1 LMKINSFN
9 FLKNNSK
16 IYKNNLRKCSE
27 IFKNLFNIKENFF
40 FNTLSEQYQKNLFLK
55 KIILKK
61 KLHKNILIVG
71 MGGSVLGTKMLSSF
85 FGLDKNYYFL
95 DSLNNSA
102 VNDLIRKDLSKF
114 SIFIISKSGQTL
126 ETLTNCNIIL
136 NNFNKRKK
144 EISKNFIIIS
154 ERNSILFNFA
164 KKNNILFFEHNIN
177 LSGRYSV
184 LSEAGLLMFN
194 LDYKKIMQGINSVL
208 KKDLKKNLI
217 NNAATL
223 LTLITKSKIDTHVS
237 LIYTHNL
244 LNYGYWHQQLLAES
258 IGKNGKDFTPIIS
271 ECPKD
276 HHSIMQLYLDGK
288 RNKFFTFF
296 KTINNKIDQPIKD
309 YFDQKLKKNSLNNI
323 VDAQFN
329 ATIKVFKKNLIPFR
343 VILIDQKKPI
353 QSFISLLV
361 YSMLE
366 TTILCKA
373 LDLNPFNQPA
383 VEAIKKETYS
393 LLS

>member
-1 LMKINSFN
+1 MKINSFN
-9 FLKNNSK
+9 FFKNNSK

-27 IFKNLFNIKENFF
+27 IFKNLFSIKENFF

-154 ERNSILFNFA
+154 ERNSVLFNFA

-194 LDYKKIMQGINSVL
+194 FDYKKIIQGINSVL

-393 LLS
+393 LLR

>member
-1 LMKINSFN
+1 MKINSFN
-9 FLKNNSK
+9 FFKNNSK

-154 ERNSILFNFA
+154 ERNSVLFNFA

-194 LDYKKIMQGINSVL
+194 LDYKKIIQGINSVL

-383 VEAIKKETYS
+383 VDAIKKETYS
-393 LLS
+393 LLR

>member
-1 LMKINSFN
+1 MKINSFN
-9 FLKNNSK
+9 FFKNNSK

-27 IFKNLFNIKENFF
+27 IFKNLFSIKENFF

-154 ERNSILFNFA
+154 ERNSVLFNFA

-194 LDYKKIMQGINSVL
+194 LDYKKIIQGINSVL

-366 TTILCKA
+366 TAVLCKA

-393 LLS
+393 LLR

>member
-1 LMKINSFN
+1 MKINSFN
-9 FLKNNSK
+9 FLKNNSVT
-16 IYKNNLRKCSE
+16 YKNNLRKCSE
-27 IFKNLFNIKENFF
+27 IFENLLNNKENFF
-40 FNTLSEQYQKNLFLK
+40 FNTLSPEYQKIIFLK
-55 KIILKK
+55 KIVAKK
-61 KLHKNILIVG
+61 KIHKNILIVG
-71 MGGSVLGTKMLSSF
+71 MGGSVLGSKMLSSF

-95 DSLNNSA
+95 DNLNNST
-102 VNDLIRKDLSKF
+102 VNDFIKKDLSKF

-136 NNFNKRKK
+136 NNFKKIKK

-154 ERNSILFNFA
+154 EKNTVLHNFA
-164 KKNNILFFEHNIN
+164 RKNNILFFEHNVN

-194 LDYKKIMQGINSVL
+194 LDYKKIIQGINSVL

-223 LTLITKSKIDTHVS
+223 LTLMTKSKIDTHVS
-237 LIYTHNL
+237 LIYSHNL
-244 LNYGYWHQQLLAES
+244 LNYGFWHQQLLAES

-276 HHSIMQLYLDGK
+276 HHSIMQLYLGGK

-296 KTINNKIDQPIKD
+296 KTINNKIDQPITD
-309 YFDQKLKKNSLNNI
+309 YFDQKFKKSSLDNI

-329 ATIKVFKKNLIPFR
+329 ATINVFKKNLIPFR

-366 TTILCKA
+366 TAILCKA

>member
-1 LMKINSFN
+1 MKINSFN
-9 FLKNNSK
+9 FLKNNS
-16 IYKNNLRKCSE
+16 ITYKNNLRKCSE
-27 IFKNLFNIKENFF
+27 IFKNLLNNKENFF
-40 FNTLSEQYQKNLFLK
+40 LNTLSEEYQKSLFLK
-55 KIILKK
+55 RIVLKK
-61 KLHKNILIVG
+61 RIHKNILIVG

-85 FGLDKNYYFL
+85 FGLDRNYFFL
-95 DSLNNSA
+95 DSLNNST
-102 VNDLIRKDLSKF
+102 VNDFIKKDLSKF
-114 SIFIISKSGQTL
+114 SIFIISKSGRTL

-136 NNFNKRKK
+136 NNFKKIKK

-154 ERNSILFNFA
+154 EKNSVLHNFA
-164 KKNNILFFEHNIN
+164 RKNNILFFEHNVN

-194 LDYKKIMQGINSVL
+194 LDYKKIIQGINSVL

-223 LTLITKSKIDTHVS
+223 LTLMTKSKIDTHVS
-237 LIYTHNL
+237 LIYSHNL
-244 LNYGYWHQQLLAES
+244 LNYGFWHQQLLAES

-276 HHSIMQLYLDGK
+276 HHSLMQLYLGGK

-296 KTINNKIDQPIKD
+296 KTINNKIDQPITD
-309 YFDQKLKKNSLNNI
+309 YFDQKFKKSSLDNI

-329 ATIKVFKKNLIPFR
+329 ATINVFKKNLIPFR

-366 TTILCKA
+366 TAILCKA

>member
-1 LMKINSFN
+1 MKINSFN
-9 FLKNNSK
+9 FLKNNS
-16 IYKNNLRKCSE
+16 ITYKNNLRKCSE
-27 IFKNLFNIKENFF
+27 IFKNLLNNKENFF
-40 FNTLSEQYQKNLFLK
+40 FNTLSPEYQKIIFLK
-55 KIILKK
+55 KIVVKK
-61 KLHKNILIVG
+61 RIHKNILIVG
-71 MGGSVLGTKMLSSF
+71 MGGSVLGSKMLSSF

-95 DSLNNSA
+95 DNLNNST
-102 VNDLIRKDLSKF
+102 VNDFIKKDLSKF

-136 NNFNKRKK
+136 NNFKKIKK

-154 ERNSILFNFA
+154 EKNSVLHNFA
-164 KKNNILFFEHNIN
+164 RKNNILFFEHNVN

-194 LDYKKIMQGINSVL
+194 LDYKKIIQGINSVL

-223 LTLITKSKIDTHVS
+223 LTLMTKSRIDTHVS
-237 LIYTHNL
+237 LIYSHNL
-244 LNYGYWHQQLLAES
+244 LNYGFWHQQLLAES

-276 HHSIMQLYLDGK
+276 HHSIMQLYLGGK

-296 KTINNKIDQPIKD
+296 KTINNKIDQPITD
-309 YFDQKLKKNSLNNI
+309 YFDQKFKKSSLDNI

-329 ATIKVFKKNLIPFR
+329 ATINVFKKNLIPFR

-366 TTILCKA
+366 TAILCKA

>member
-1 LMKINSFN
+1 MKINSFN

-136 NNFNKRKK
+136 NNFKKRKK

-366 TTILCKA
+366 TAILCKA

>member
-1 LMKINSFN
+1 MKINSFN
-9 FLKNNSK
+9 FLKNNS
-16 IYKNNLRKCSE
+16 ITYKNNLRKCSG
-27 IFKNLFNIKENFF
+27 IFKNLLYNKENFF
-40 FNTLSEQYQKNLFLK
+40 LNTLSEGYQKSLFLK
-55 KIILKK
+55 RIFLKK
-61 KLHKNILIVG
+61 RIHKNILIIG

-85 FGLDKNYYFL
+85 FGLEKNYYFL
-95 DSLNNSA
+95 DSLNIST
-102 VNDLIRKDLSKF
+102 VNDFIKKDLSKF
-114 SIFIISKSGQTL
+114 SIFIISKSGKTL

-136 NNFNKRKK
+136 NNFKKINK

-154 ERNSILFNFA
+154 EENSLLHNFA
-164 KKNNILFFEHNIN
+164 RKNNILFFEHNTN

-194 LDYKKIMQGINSVL
+194 LDYKKIIQGINSVF

-223 LTLITKSKIDTHVS
+223 LTLMTKSKIDTHVS
-237 LIYTHNL
+237 LIYSHNL
-244 LNYGYWHQQLLAES
+244 LNYGFWHQQLLAES
-258 IGKNGKDFTPIIS
+258 IGKNGKDFTPIIT

-276 HHSIMQLYLDGK
+276 HHSIMQLYLGGK

-296 KTINNKIDQPIKD
+296 KTINNKIDQPIID
-309 YFDQKLKKNSLNNI
+309 YFDQKFKKSSLDNI

-329 ATIKVFKKNLIPFR
+329 ATINVFKKNLIPFR
-343 VILIDQKKPI
+343 VILIDQKNPI

-366 TTILCKA
+366 TAILCKA

>member
-1 LMKINSFN
+1 MKINSFN
-9 FLKNNSK
+9 FLKNNS
-16 IYKNNLRKCSE
+16 ITYKNNLRKCSE
-27 IFKNLFNIKENFF
+27 IFKNLLNNKENFF
-40 FNTLSEQYQKNLFLK
+40 LNTLSEGYQKSLFLK
-55 KIILKK
+55 RIFLKK
-61 KLHKNILIVG
+61 RIHKNILIVG

-85 FGLDKNYYFL
+85 FGLDRNYYFL
-95 DSLNNSA
+95 DSLNNST
-102 VNDLIRKDLSKF
+102 VNDFIKKDLSKF

-136 NNFNKRKK
+136 NNFKKIKK

-154 ERNSILFNFA
+154 EKNSVLHNFA
-164 KKNNILFFEHNIN
+164 RKNNILFFEHNVN

-194 LDYKKIMQGINSVL
+194 LDYKKIIQGINSVL

-223 LTLITKSKIDTHVS
+223 LTLMTKSKIDTHVS
-237 LIYTHNL
+237 LIYSHNL
-244 LNYGYWHQQLLAES
+244 LNYGFWHQQLLAES

-276 HHSIMQLYLDGK
+276 HHSIMQLYLGGK

-296 KTINNKIDQPIKD
+296 KTINNKIDQPITD
-309 YFDQKLKKNSLNNI
+309 YFDQKFKKSSLDNI

-329 ATIKVFKKNLIPFR
+329 ATINVFKKNLIPFR

-366 TTILCKA
+366 TAILCKA

>member
-1 LMKINSFN
+1 MEINSFN
-9 FLKNNSK
+9 FLKNNST
-16 IYKNNLRKCSE
+16 IYKNNLSKCSE
-27 IFKNLFNIKENFF
+27 ILKDLLRNKENFF
-40 FNTLSEQYQKNLFLK
+40 LNTLSKEFQKSLFLQK
-55 KIILKK
+55 KILKK
-61 KLHKNILIVG
+61 KLHKNILVVG
-71 MGGSVLGTKMLSSF
+71 VGGSVLGSKMLSSF

-95 DSLNNSA
+95 DNLNNPTA
-102 VNDLIRKDLSKF
+102 IDFIKKDLSKF
-114 SIFIISKSGQTL
+114 SIFIISKSGQTF

-136 NNFNKRKK
+136 YNFKKRKK
-144 EISKNFIIIS
+144 EITNNFIIIS
-154 ERNSILFNFA
+154 ERNSILFKFA

-184 LSEAGLLMFN
+184 LSEAGLLMFD
-194 LDYKKIMQGINSVL
+194 LDYKKIIQGVNSVL
-208 KKDLKKNLI
+208 KNDLKKNLI

-223 LTLITKSKIDTHVS
+223 LTLMAKSKIDTHVS
-237 LIYTHNL
+237 LIYSHNL

-258 IGKNGKDFTPIIS
+258 IGKNGKDLTPIIS

-288 RNKFFTFF
+288 RNKFFTFL
-296 KTINNKIDQPIKD
+296 KTINNKIERPIKD
-309 YFDQKLKKNSLNNI
+309 YFDQKFKKSSINNI

-329 ATIKVFKKNLIPFR
+329 ATISVFKKNLIPLR

-366 TTILCKA
+366 TAILCKA

>member
-1 LMKINSFN
+1 
-9 FLKNNSK
+9 
-16 IYKNNLRKCSE
+16 
-27 IFKNLFNIKENFF
+27 
-40 FNTLSEQYQKNLFLK
+40 
-55 KIILKK
+55 
-61 KLHKNILIVG
+61 
-71 MGGSVLGTKMLSSF
+71 
-85 FGLDKNYYFL
+85 
-95 DSLNNSA
+95 
-102 VNDLIRKDLSKF
+102 
-114 SIFIISKSGQTL
+114 
-126 ETLTNCNIIL
+126 
-136 NNFNKRKK
+136 
-144 EISKNFIIIS
+144 
-154 ERNSILFNFA
+154 
-164 KKNNILFFEHNIN
+164 
-177 LSGRYSV
+177 
-184 LSEAGLLMFN
+184 MFN
-194 LDYKKIMQGINSVL
+194 LDYKKIIQGINSVL

-217 NNAATL
+217 SNAANL

-237 LIYTHNL
+237 LIYSHSL
-244 LNYGYWHQQLLAES
+244 LSYGYWHQQLLAES

-296 KTINNKIDQPIKD
+296 KIINNKKDRPLKD
-309 YFDQKLKKNSLNNI
+309 YFDQKFKKSSLNNI

-329 ATIKVFKKNLIPFR
+329 ATINVFKKNLIPFR

-366 TTILCKA
+366 TAILCKA

>member
-1 LMKINSFN
+1 MKINSFN
-9 FLKNNSK
+9 FLKNNSI
-16 IYKNNLRKCSE
+16 IYKKNLRKCSE
-27 IFKNLFNIKENFF
+27 IFKNLLYNKENFF
-40 FNTLSEQYQKNLFLK
+40 LNTLSEGYQKSLFLK
-55 KIILKK
+55 RIFLKK
-61 KLHKNILIVG
+61 RIHKNILIVG

-95 DSLNNSA
+95 DNLNNST
-102 VNDLIRKDLSKF
+102 VNDFIKKDLSKF

-136 NNFNKRKK
+136 NNFKKIKK

-154 ERNSILFNFA
+154 EKNTVLHNFA
-164 KKNNILFFEHNIN
+164 RKNNILFFEHNVN

-194 LDYKKIMQGINSVL
+194 LDYKKIIQGINSVL

-223 LTLITKSKIDTHVS
+223 LTLMTKSRIDTHVS
-237 LIYTHNL
+237 LIYSHNL
-244 LNYGYWHQQLLAES
+244 LNYGFWHQQLLAES

-276 HHSIMQLYLDGK
+276 HHSIMQLYLGGK

-296 KTINNKIDQPIKD
+296 KTINNKIDQPITD
-309 YFDQKLKKNSLNNI
+309 YFDQKFKKTSLDNI

-329 ATIKVFKKNLIPFR
+329 ATINVFKKNLIPFR

-366 TTILCKA
+366 TAILCKA

>member
-1 LMKINSFN
+1 MKINSFN
-9 FLKNNSK
+9 FFKNNSK

-27 IFKNLFNIKENFF
+27 IFKNLFSIKENFF

-154 ERNSILFNFA
+154 EKNSVLFNFA

-194 LDYKKIMQGINSVL
+194 LDYKKIIQGINSVL

-393 LLS
+393 LLR

>member
-1 LMKINSFN
+1 MKINSFN
-9 FLKNNSK
+9 FLKNNST

-27 IFKNLFNIKENFF
+27 IFKNLLNNKENFF
-40 FNTLSEQYQKNLFLK
+40 FNTLSEDYQKRLFLK
-55 KIILKK
+55 KIVLKK
-61 KLHKNILIVG
+61 KLHKNILIIG
-71 MGGSVLGTKMLSSF
+71 MGGSVLGSKMLSSF
-85 FGLDKNYYFL
+85 FGLDKNYFFL

-102 VNDLIRKDLSKF
+102 VNNFIKKDLSKF
-114 SIFIISKSGQTL
+114 SIFVISKSGQTL

-136 NNFNKRKK
+136 NNFKKRKK

-154 ERNSILFNFA
+154 ERDSILFNFA

-194 LDYKKIMQGINSVL
+194 LDYMKIIQGINSVL
-208 KKDLKKNLI
+208 KNDLKKNLI

-223 LTLITKSKIDTHVS
+223 LTFMTKSKIDTHVS
-237 LIYTHNL
+237 LIYSNNL

-309 YFDQKLKKNSLNNI
+309 YFDLKFKESSLNNI

-343 VILIDQKKPI
+343 VIFIDQKKPI

-366 TTILCKA
+366 TAILCKA

>member
-1 LMKINSFN
+1 MKINSFN
-9 FLKNNSK
+9 FLKNNS
-16 IYKNNLRKCSE
+16 ITYKNNLRKCSV
-27 IFKNLFNIKENFF
+27 IFKNLLNNKENFF
-40 FNTLSEQYQKNLFLK
+40 LNTLSEEYQKSLFLK
-55 KIILKK
+55 RIVLKK
-61 KLHKNILIVG
+61 RIHKNILIVG

-95 DSLNNSA
+95 DSLNNST
-102 VNDLIRKDLSKF
+102 VNDFIKKDLSIF

-136 NNFNKRKK
+136 NNFKKIKK

-154 ERNSILFNFA
+154 EKNSVLHNFA
-164 KKNNILFFEHNIN
+164 RKNNILFFEHNVN

-194 LDYKKIMQGINSVL
+194 LDYKKIIQGINSVL
-208 KKDLKKNLI
+208 KRDLKKNLI

-223 LTLITKSKIDTHVS
+223 LTLMKKSKIDTHVS
-237 LIYTHNL
+237 LIYSHNL
-244 LNYGYWHQQLLAES
+244 LNYGFWHQQLLAES

-276 HHSIMQLYLDGK
+276 HHSIMQLYLGGK

-296 KTINNKIDQPIKD
+296 KTINNKIDQPITD
-309 YFDQKLKKNSLNNI
+309 YFDQKFKKSSLDNI
-323 VDAQFN
+323 VHAQFN
-329 ATIKVFKKNLIPFR
+329 ATINVFKKNLIPFR

-366 TTILCKA
+366 TAILCKA

>member
-1 LMKINSFN
+1 MKINSFN
-9 FLKNNSK
+9 FLKNNSI
-16 IYKNNLRKCSE
+16 IYKKNLRKCSE
-27 IFKNLFNIKENFF
+27 IFKNLLYNKENFF
-40 FNTLSEQYQKNLFLK
+40 LNTLSEGYQKSLFLK
-55 KIILKK
+55 RIFLKK
-61 KLHKNILIVG
+61 RIHKNILIIG

-95 DSLNNSA
+95 DNLNNST
-102 VNDLIRKDLSKF
+102 VNDFIKKDLSKF

-136 NNFNKRKK
+136 NNFKKIKK

-154 ERNSILFNFA
+154 EKNTVLHNFA
-164 KKNNILFFEHNIN
+164 RKNNILFFEHNVN

-194 LDYKKIMQGINSVL
+194 LDYKKIIQGINSVL

-223 LTLITKSKIDTHVS
+223 LTLMTKSKIDTHVS
-237 LIYTHNL
+237 LIYSHNL
-244 LNYGYWHQQLLAES
+244 LNYGFWHQQLLAES

-276 HHSIMQLYLDGK
+276 HHSIMQLYLGGK

-296 KTINNKIDQPIKD
+296 KTINNKIDQPIID
-309 YFDQKLKKNSLNNI
+309 YFDQKFKKSSLDNI

-329 ATIKVFKKNLIPFR
+329 ATINVFKKNLIPFR

-366 TTILCKA
+366 TAILCKA

>member
-1 LMKINSFN
+1 MKINSFN
-9 FLKNNSK
+9 FLKNNS
-16 IYKNNLRKCSE
+16 ITYKNNLRKCSE
-27 IFKNLFNIKENFF
+27 IFKNLLYNKENFF
-40 FNTLSEQYQKNLFLK
+40 LNTLSEGYQKSLFLK
-55 KIILKK
+55 RIFLKK
-61 KLHKNILIVG
+61 RIHKNILIVG

-95 DSLNNSA
+95 DNLNNST
-102 VNDLIRKDLSKF
+102 VNDFIKKDLSKF

-136 NNFNKRKK
+136 NNFKKIKK

-154 ERNSILFNFA
+154 EKNSLLHNFA
-164 KKNNILFFEHNIN
+164 RKNNILFFEHNVN

-194 LDYKKIMQGINSVL
+194 LDYKKIIQGINSVL

-223 LTLITKSKIDTHVS
+223 LTLMTKSRIDTHVS
-237 LIYTHNL
+237 LIYSHNL
-244 LNYGYWHQQLLAES
+244 LNYGFWHQQLLAES

-276 HHSIMQLYLDGK
+276 HHSIMQLYLGGK

-296 KTINNKIDQPIKD
+296 KTINNKIDQPITD
-309 YFDQKLKKNSLNNI
+309 YFDQKFKKSSLDNI

-329 ATIKVFKKNLIPFR
+329 ATINVFKKNLIPFR

-366 TTILCKA
+366 TAILCKA

>member
-1 LMKINSFN
+1 
-9 FLKNNSK
+9 
-16 IYKNNLRKCSE
+16 
-27 IFKNLFNIKENFF
+27 
-40 FNTLSEQYQKNLFLK
+40 
-55 KIILKK
+55 
-61 KLHKNILIVG
+61 

-95 DSLNNSA
+95 DSLNNST
-102 VNDLIRKDLSKF
+102 VNDFIKKDLSKF

-136 NNFNKRKK
+136 NNFKKIKK

-154 ERNSILFNFA
+154 EKNSVLHNFA
-164 KKNNILFFEHNIN
+164 RKNNILFFEHNVN

-194 LDYKKIMQGINSVL
+194 LDNKKIIQGINSVL
-208 KKDLKKNLI
+208 KRDLKKNLI

-223 LTLITKSKIDTHVS
+223 LTLMKKSKIDTHVS
-237 LIYTHNL
+237 LIYSHNL
-244 LNYGYWHQQLLAES
+244 LNYGFWHQQLLAES

-276 HHSIMQLYLDGK
+276 HHSIMQLYLGGK
-288 RNKFFTFF
+288 RNKFFTFL
-296 KTINNKIDQPIKD
+296 KTINNKIDQPITD
-309 YFDQKLKKNSLNNI
+309 YFDQKFKKSSLDNI
-323 VDAQFN
+323 VHAQFN
-329 ATIKVFKKNLIPFR
+329 ATINVFKKNLIPFR

-366 TTILCKA
+366 TAILCKA

>member
-1 LMKINSFN
+1 MKINSFN
-9 FLKNNSK
+9 FFKNNSK

-71 MGGSVLGTKMLSSF
+71 MGGSILGTKMLSSF

-154 ERNSILFNFA
+154 ERNSVLFNFA

-194 LDYKKIMQGINSVL
+194 LDYKKIIQGINSVL

-393 LLS
+393 LLR

>member
-1 LMKINSFN
+1 MKIDSFT
-9 FLKNNSK
+9 FLKSNSTL
-16 IYKNNLRKCSE
+16 YRKNLGKCSE
-27 IFKNLFNIKENFF
+27 IFKNLLNNKENFF
-40 FNTLSEQYQKNLFLK
+40 FSTLSEEFQKSLFLK
-55 KIILKK
+55 RIVLKK
-61 KLHKNILIVG
+61 RIYKNILIVG

-95 DSLNNSA
+95 DNLNNST
-102 VNDLIRKDLSKF
+102 VNDFIKKDLSKF

-136 NNFNKRKK
+136 NNFKKIKK

-154 ERNSILFNFA
+154 EKNTVLHNFA
-164 KKNNILFFEHNIN
+164 RKNNILFFEHNVN

-194 LDYKKIMQGINSVL
+194 LDYKKIIQGINSVL

-223 LTLITKSKIDTHVS
+223 LTLMTKSRIDTHVS
-237 LIYTHNL
+237 LIYSHNL
-244 LNYGYWHQQLLAES
+244 LNYGFWHQQLLAES

-276 HHSIMQLYLDGK
+276 HHSIMQLYLGGK

-296 KTINNKIDQPIKD
+296 KTINNKIDQPITD
-309 YFDQKLKKNSLNNI
+309 YFDQKFKKTSLDNI

-329 ATIKVFKKNLIPFR
+329 ATINVFKKNLIPFR

-366 TTILCKA
+366 TAILCKA

>member
-1 LMKINSFN
+1 MKINSFN
-9 FLKNNSK
+9 FLKNNST

-27 IFKNLFNIKENFF
+27 IFKDLLDNKENFF
-40 FNTLSEQYQKNLFLK
+40 LNTFSHEFQKNLSLQK
-55 KIILKK
+55 KFLKK
-61 KLHKNILIVG
+61 KLHKNILVAG
-71 MGGSVLGTKMLSSF
+71 VGGSVLGSKMLSSF
-85 FGLDKNYYFL
+85 FKLDKNYYFL
-95 DSLNNSA
+95 DNLNNPIA
-102 VNDLIRKDLSKF
+102 IDFIKKDLSKF

-136 NNFNKRKK
+136 NNFKKRKK

-154 ERNSILFNFA
+154 ERNSVLFNFA
-164 KKNNILFFEHNIN
+164 KKNNILFIEHNIN

-184 LSEAGLLMFN
+184 LSEAGMLMFN
-194 LDYKKIMQGINSVL
+194 LDYKKIIQGINSVL
-208 KKDLKKNLI
+208 KNGLKKNLI

-237 LIYTHNL
+237 LIYSHNL

-288 RNKFFTFF
+288 RNKFFTFY

-343 VILIDQKKPI
+343 VILIDQKKPT

-366 TTILCKA
+366 TAILCKA

>member
-1 LMKINSFN
+1 MKINSFN
-9 FLKNNSK
+9 FLKNNST

-27 IFKNLFNIKENFF
+27 IFKNLLNNKENFF
-40 FNTLSEQYQKNLFLK
+40 FNTLSEDYQKRLFLK
-55 KIILKK
+55 KIVLKK
-61 KLHKNILIVG
+61 KLHKNILIIG
-71 MGGSVLGTKMLSSF
+71 MGGSVLGSKMLSSF
-85 FGLDKNYYFL
+85 FGLDKNYFFL
-95 DSLNNSA
+95 DSLNNSK
-102 VNDLIRKDLSKF
+102 VNNFIKKDLSKF
-114 SIFIISKSGQTL
+114 SIFVISKSGQTL

-136 NNFNKRKK
+136 NNFKKRKK

-154 ERNSILFNFA
+154 ERDSILFNFA
-164 KKNNILFFEHNIN
+164 RKNNILFFEHNIN

-194 LDYKKIMQGINSVL
+194 LDYMKIIQGINSVL
-208 KKDLKKNLI
+208 KNDLKKNLI

-223 LTLITKSKIDTHVS
+223 LTFMTKSKIDTHVS
-237 LIYTHNL
+237 LIYSNNL

-309 YFDQKLKKNSLNNI
+309 YFDLKFKKSSLNNI

-366 TTILCKA
+366 TAILCKA

>member
-1 LMKINSFN
+1 MKINSFN
-9 FLKNNSK
+9 FLKKNS
-16 IYKNNLRKCSE
+16 ITYKNNLRKCSG
-27 IFKNLFNIKENFF
+27 LFNNLLNNKENFF
-40 FNTLSEQYQKNLFLK
+40 LNTLSEEYQKSLFLKRIVLK
-55 KIILKK
+55 KII
-61 KLHKNILIVG
+61 HKNILIVG

-85 FGLDKNYYFL
+85 FGLDRNYYFL
-95 DSLNNSA
+95 DSLNNA
-102 VNDLIRKDLSKF
+102 TVNDYVKKDLSKF
-114 SIFIISKSGQTL
+114 SIFIISKSGRTL

-136 NNFNKRKK
+136 NKFKKIKK

-154 ERNSILFNFA
+154 EKNSVLHNFA
-164 KKNNILFFEHNIN
+164 RKNNISFFEHNAN

-194 LDYKKIMQGINSVL
+194 LDYKKIIQGINFV
-208 KKDLKKNLI
+208 LKKNLKI
-217 NNAATL
+217 NLIDNAATL
-223 LTLITKSKIDTHVS
+223 LTLMTKSKIDTHVS
-237 LIYTHNL
+237 LIYSHNM
-244 LNYGYWHQQLLAES
+244 LNYGFWHQQLLAES

-276 HHSIMQLYLDGK
+276 HHSLMQLYLGGK

-296 KTINNKIDQPIKD
+296 KTINNKIDQPITD
-309 YFDQKLKKNSLNNI
+309 YFDQKFKKSSLANI

-329 ATIKVFKKNLIPFR
+329 ATINVFKKNLIPFR

-366 TTILCKA
+366 TAILCKA

>member
-1 LMKINSFN
+1 MKINSFN

-85 FGLDKNYYFL
+85 FGLDNNYYFL

-258 IGKNGKDFTPIIS
+258 IGKNGKDFTPIVS

-309 YFDQKLKKNSLNNI
+309 YFDQKLKKSSLNNI

-366 TTILCKA
+366 TAILCKA

>member
-1 LMKINSFN
+1 MKINSFN
-9 FLKNNSK
+9 FLKNNS
-16 IYKNNLRKCSE
+16 ITYKNNLRKCSG
-27 IFKNLFNIKENFF
+27 IFKNLLYNKENFF
-40 FNTLSEQYQKNLFLK
+40 LNTLSEGYQKSLFLK
-55 KIILKK
+55 RIFLKK
-61 KLHKNILIVG
+61 RIHKNILIIG

-85 FGLDKNYYFL
+85 FGLEKNYYFL
-95 DSLNNSA
+95 DSLNIST
-102 VNDLIRKDLSKF
+102 VNDFIKKDLSKF
-114 SIFIISKSGQTL
+114 SIFIISKSGKTL
-126 ETLTNCNIIL
+126 ETLTNCNNIL
-136 NNFNKRKK
+136 NNFKKINK

-154 ERNSILFNFA
+154 EENSLLHNFA
-164 KKNNILFFEHNIN
+164 RKNNILFFEHNTN

-194 LDYKKIMQGINSVL
+194 LDYKKIIQGINSVF

-223 LTLITKSKIDTHVS
+223 LTLMTKSKIDTHVS
-237 LIYTHNL
+237 LIYSHNL
-244 LNYGYWHQQLLAES
+244 LNYGFWHQQLLAES
-258 IGKNGKDFTPIIS
+258 IGKNGKDFTPIIT

-276 HHSIMQLYLDGK
+276 HHSIMQLYLGGK

-296 KTINNKIDQPIKD
+296 KTINNKIDQPIID
-309 YFDQKLKKNSLNNI
+309 YFDQKFKKSSLDNI

-329 ATIKVFKKNLIPFR
+329 ATINVFKKNLIPFR
-343 VILIDQKKPI
+343 VILIDQKNPI

-366 TTILCKA
+366 TAILCKA

>member
-1 LMKINSFN
+1 MKINSFN
-9 FLKNNSK
+9 FLKNNSTL
-16 IYKNNLRKCSE
+16 YKNNLRKCSE
-27 IFKNLFNIKENFF
+27 IFKNLLRNKENFF
-40 FNTLSEQYQKNLFLK
+40 FNTLSNDYQKSIFLK
-55 KIILKK
+55 KIFLKK
-61 KLHKNILIVG
+61 KLHKDILIIG
-71 MGGSVLGTKMLSSF
+71 MGGSVLGSKMLSSF
-85 FGLDKNYYFL
+85 FSFNKNYYFL
-95 DSLNNSA
+95 DSLNNST
-102 VNDLIRKDLSKF
+102 VNDFIKKDLSKF

-136 NNFNKRKK
+136 NNFKKRKK

-164 KKNNILFFEHNIN
+164 RKNNILFFEHNIN

-184 LSEAGLLMFN
+184 LSEAGLLMFD
-194 LDYKKIMQGINSVL
+194 LDYKKIIQGINSVL
-208 KKDLKKNLI
+208 RKDLKKNLI
-217 NNAATL
+217 KNAATL

-237 LIYTHNL
+237 LIYSHNL
-244 LNYGYWHQQLLAES
+244 INYGYWHQQLVAES
-258 IGKNGKDFTPIIS
+258 IGKNGRDFTPIIS

-288 RNKFFTFF
+288 RNKFFTFI

-309 YFDQKLKKNSLNNI
+309 YFDQKFKKSSLNNI

-329 ATIKVFKKNLIPFR
+329 ATLNVFKKNLIPFR
-343 VILIDQKKPI
+343 IILIDQKKPI
-353 QSFISLLV
+353 QSFVSLLV

-366 TTILCKA
+366 TAILCKA

-383 VEAIKKETYS
+383 VEVIKKETYS